1 VDRAGS
7 SGRGAVVDDN
17 ILLDSPCT
25 GETSTGEVHG
35 QRHTHDMACMHGC
48 STLSV
53 IVVVVVVVVVFVI
66 GARTTPGWTS
76 RLTIQP
82 VQASCHYPLWQTPHT
97 FSFLSPSRSSPILV
111 LPARFNTHTGP
122 LCALLD
128 EPRNPNPNPDPLRTD
143 GPGSRRCAIPST
155 DEPARPIP
163 RETRSGLQDASRGE
177 AVQGGS
183 WVESSRIF
191 TKMDVQLQYTDAVS
205 SLDK

>member
-1 VDRAGS
+1 MDRDTRMTWHACMLAPRCPSSSSSSSLSSCLS
-7 SGRGAVVDDN
+7 SG
-17 ILLDSPCT
+17 P
-25 GETSTGEVHG
+25 G
-35 QRHTHDMACMHGC
+35 QLR
-48 STLSV
+48 
-53 IVVVVVVVVVFVI
+53 
-66 GARTTPGWTS
+66 GWTS

>member
-1 VDRAGS
+1 MDRAGS

-35 QRHTHDMACMHGC
+35 QRHTHDMACMHAC

-82 VQASCHYPLWQTPHT
+82 VQASCHYPTLADSTYLL
-97 FSFLSPSRSSPILV
+97 LSLAQQVISHPRPSS
-111 LPARFNTHTGP
+111 
-122 LCALLD
+122 
-128 EPRNPNPNPDPLRTD
+128 
-143 GPGSRRCAIPST
+143 
-155 DEPARPIP
+155 
-163 RETRSGLQDASRGE
+163 
-177 AVQGGS
+177 
-183 WVESSRIF
+183 
-191 TKMDVQLQYTDAVS
+191 
-205 SLDK
+205 